1 MKWAL
6 DKVIARCSNNIM
18 NKINAGIL
26 ATSLYLSSALPV
38 FAAIDDFGIRPPSDA
53 PIINPETSVGGIV
66 TFAVAFIIVIAVL
79 AAVLFIVI
87 GAFQWITSGGDKQK
101 VADARNHILAAV
113 IGLIII
119 ALSFVI
125 INVVTTALG
134 IGPITDLKMPK
145 IGDPGYQ

>member
-1 MKWAL
+1 
-6 DKVIARCSNNIM
+6 M
-18 NKINAGIL
+18 NKINSGLIAASI
-26 ATSLYLSSALPV
+26 YLSSAFPV
-38 FAAIDDFGIRPPSDA
+38 LAAVEDFGINPPEEA
-53 PIINPETSVGGIV
+53 PIVNPETSVGGIV

-134 IGPITDLKMPK
+134 IGPITDLQMPVL
-145 IGDPGYQ
+145 GTPGYM

>member
-1 MKWAL
+1 
-6 DKVIARCSNNIM
+6 VNRIN
-18 NKINAGIL
+18 NKINGGII
-26 ATSLYLSSALPV
+26 AASLFLSSALPM
-38 FAAIDDFGIRPPSDA
+38 FAVDDATQMWGVNPPDDA
-53 PIINPETSVGGIV
+53 PIVDPTTSVGGIV

-125 INVVTTALG
+125 INVITTALG
-134 IGPITDLKMPK
+134 IGPITDLKAPK
-145 IGDPGYQ
+145 LGDPGYQ